1 MTTKSIEIQEI
12 NSQAGTEDAHD
23 ITAQMDLFHAKELEA
38 LVQGDPKSAVA
49 LEVFEEDFRMNKR
62 EIKAREEAWLSAIDG
77 LERVL
82 EEQGDSWDSST
93 LA

>member
-1 MTTKSIEIQEI
+1 MTQSIEIQEI
-12 NSQAGTEDAHD
+12 NSQAGTEDAHE

-49 LEVFEEDFRMNKR
+49 LEVFEEDFRMNNR
-62 EIKAREEAWLSAIDG
+62 EIKAREEAWLSAVDG
-77 LERVL
+77 LESIL
-82 EEQGDSWDSST
+82 AHEGDRWDSST